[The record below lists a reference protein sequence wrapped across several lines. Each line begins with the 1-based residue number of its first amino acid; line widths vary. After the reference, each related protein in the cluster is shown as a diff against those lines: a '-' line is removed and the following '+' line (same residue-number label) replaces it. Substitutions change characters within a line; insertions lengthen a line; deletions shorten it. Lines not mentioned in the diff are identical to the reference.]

1 MPDCKWMASP
11 GRTVGATRFAR
22 GAIKEPAAM
31 SGFIAKLPAATYGS
45 EDTSLACDL
54 LLLVAARVLRRGG

>member
-1 MPDCKWMASP
+1 MK
-11 GRTVGATRFAR
+11 G
-22 GAIKEPAAM
+22 PAAM
-31 SGFIAKLPAATYGS
+31 SGFSAKLPAATYGF